1 MKINLKQLLIS
12 IISFVV
18 AIATVVGFTRNPEAI
33 GELAPIVRGLI
44 LDLAILASLVAV
56 FPLNPL
62 FKGRVGTYLAV
73 VCLPAL
79 LPALLYFV
87 ILLPQQTSDTISAT
101 QLRSDLITDGSSN
114 GIVEVGFAYPIYTP
128 TISLRSEGL
137 YTRQVNVFLR
147 ITDSNG
153 GETLFRGVRARVPG
167 SNLSVESSVQG
178 MLSRNSEYLFN
189 PLALPPGGQVQG
201 RPVFIISSLE
211 DGTSFIDALGYAY
224 QAQFELRSPLDGSLI
239 QSFPLNRI

>member
-18 AIATVVGFTRNPEAI
+18 AIATIVGFTRNPEVI
-33 GELAPIVRGLI
+33 GELAPIIRGLI
-44 LDLAILASLVAV
+44 LDLAILASLIAV

-62 FKGRVGTYLAV
+62 FRGRVGTYLAV

-79 LPALLYFV
+79 IPALLYFV
-87 ILLPQQTSDTISAT
+87 ILLPQQTSDTILAT

-128 TISLRSEGL
+128 TISLRNEGL

-153 GETLFRGVRARVPG
+153 GETLFRGVRANVPG
-167 SNLSVESSVQG
+167 SSLSVEASVQG
-178 MLSRNSEYLFN
+178 MLSRNGEYLFN
-189 PLALPPGGQVQG
+189 PLALPPGGVVLG
-201 RPVFIISSLE
+201 RPVFIISNLE

-239 QSFPLNRI
+239 ESFPLNRI